1 MENINKCSHKDG
13 INSAIEKYEKFTDE
27 HSKNDSNE
35 KLEKDK
41 NNKVKTELSSHIEHL
56 QNDTLERHNY
66 LDIIKNDY
74 LSKIKEKIVKP
85 NNIIEKSLTKY
96 SPSHLKTLFQN
107 LIKKEKLKDILI
119 LESKNAIEKILA
131 SPYENFCHFNI
142 LLLGKSGAKTE
153 FWNPIRGGF
162 KEFISDKRKCL
173 RLIDSNGFELQYIDK
188 YFNSIEEFIE
198 KRVIDRD
205 PDKLIHCIWYCIES
219 RSLRFHDIEEEIL
232 TRLMNQYD
240 ENKLPIIIVLTQNY
254 DSEAAEIM
262 TKIIKKEF
270 KGLKRD
276 ISILP
281 VIARE
286 YIFKNK
292 NEKIIIEK
300 EGIDELIKVS
310 FEKSQIAIYTSL
322 LKSIKEKIIQ
332 DFNFKIEE
340 KKK

>member
-1 MENINKCSHKDG
+1 MENINKCSHKDE

-85 NNIIEKSLTKY
+85 NNIIEKSLNKY
-96 SPSHLKTLFQN
+96 SPSHLKPLFQN

-142 LLLGKSGAKTE
+142 LLLGKSGVGKSTLINGVFEYQGNEGAKTE

-219 RSLRFHDIEEEIL
+219 RSFRFHDIEEEIL

-262 TKIIKKEF
+262 TKFIKKEF

-322 LKSIKEKIIQ
+322 LK
-332 DFNFKIEE
+332 
-340 KKK
+340 